1 MNIPLYKGYEDPT
14 KPIIALWLDK
24 NLRIEMLEN
33 IHLHFGYDGIYRLE
47 LSVREFLELANALER
62 VDEKA

>member
-1 MNIPLYKGYEDPT
+1 MPLYKGYEDPT

-33 IHLHFGYDGIYRLE
+33 IHIHFGYDGIYRLE
-47 LSVREFLELANALER
+47 LSKKEFLELAEGLEL
-62 VDEKA
+62 V